1 MVPAELL
8 TGALLAIAFYLGLA
22 PRINIPLYRQLLF
35 FPARFPIDFPG
46 LPTLE
51 GISGEDIFFKG
62 EMGQNLNG
70 WYFQKPDSEYV
81 ILFNH
86 GNSGNLTIRH
96 HISRLMILAGYSVFV
111 YDYQGFGKSS
121 GRPTIDGIVSDG
133 AAAYDYLV
141 KERGIDPSKIILYGE
156 SLGVSVA
163 AHLSTIRECQG
174 LILQSGFASLTKI
187 ARTHFPLLHIY
198 PTALFPQPAFDNV
211 NILKNTTVPL
221 LIIHGEL
228 DKVIPVQ
235 HAADLYQ
242 AHAGMKKFVR
252 LPVTAHGDVWS
263 TAEREYLD
271 ALVEFPLTLRDN
283 AKAAAT
289 VPLENSSTAAG

>member
-1 MVPAELL
+1 VPAELL
-8 TGALLAIAFYLGLA
+8 TGALLASAFYIGLA

-35 FPARFPIDFPG
+35 FPARFPVDFPG

-51 GISGEDIFFKG
+51 GVTGEDVFFKG
-62 EMGQNLNG
+62 EMGQKLNG
-70 WYFQKPDSEYV
+70 WYFQKPDCEYV

-96 HISRLMILAGYSVFV
+96 HISRLMILSGYSVFV
-111 YDYQGFGKSS
+111 YDYQGFGRSS

-141 KERGIDPSKIILYGE
+141 NERGVDPRKIILYGE

-163 AHLSTIRECQG
+163 VHLSTIRECQG
-174 LILQSGFASLTKI
+174 LILQSGFASLTSI
-187 ARTHFPLLHIY
+187 ARRHFPLLRIY
-198 PTALFPQPAFDNV
+198 PTSLFPQPAFDNIA
-211 NILKNTTVPL
+211 ILKNSTKPL

-242 AHAGMKKFVR
+242 AHGGMKKFVR
-252 LPVTAHGDVWS
+252 LPATAHGDVWS
-263 TAEREYLD
+263 TAEREYLE
-271 ALVEFPLTLRDN
+271 AMMEFPQTVRDCCN
-283 AKAAAT
+283 AVASAA
-289 VPLENSSTAAG
+289 LENSSKAAS

>member
-1 MVPAELL
+1 MPAELL
-8 TGALLAIAFYLGLA
+8 TGALLAIAFYIGLA
-22 PRINIPLYRQLLF
+22 PRINIPLYRRLLF
-35 FPARFPIDFPG
+35 FPARFPVDFPG

-51 GISGEDIFFKG
+51 GIAGEDIFFQGDKG
-62 EMGQNLNG
+62 QKLNG
-70 WYFQKPDSEYV
+70 WYFHKPDSEYV

-111 YDYQGFGKSS
+111 YDYQGFGRSS

-141 KERGIDPSKIILYGE
+141 NERGVDPGKIILYGE

-174 LILQSGFASLTKI
+174 LILQSGFASLTRI

-198 PTALFPQPAFDNV
+198 PPSLFPQPALDNMR
-211 NILKNTTVPL
+211 ILQSSSLPL

-252 LPVTAHGDVWS
+252 LPGTAHGDVWS
-263 TAEREYLD
+263 TAEREYLE
-271 ALVEFPLTLRDN
+271 ALLEFPQTLKDN
-283 AKAAAT
+283 RSANTSPA
-289 VPLENSSTAAG
+289 LENSSKAAS